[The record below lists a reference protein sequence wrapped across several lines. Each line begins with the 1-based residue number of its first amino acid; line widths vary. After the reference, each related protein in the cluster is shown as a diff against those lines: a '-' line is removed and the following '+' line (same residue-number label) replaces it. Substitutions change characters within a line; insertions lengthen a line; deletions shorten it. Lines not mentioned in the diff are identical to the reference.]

1 MNFAAFITIGGL
13 VSPFLFWFLAL
24 FKNDIIRHNRMANKA
39 RMSLREFITLLSCVY
54 LGIISLGFLLRLPL
68 MIVMPTPSALME
80 TQVHYFLIFPTYNQV
95 SSSAYHQSIADVA
108 WILTWPTIFVAFAII
123 SIIYFKSLSLP
134 RLYFPV
140 RLTAILLVGALF
152 YSILFFHGDLAVN
165 AKLISRASFASFSV
179 SPHLMIPAWI
189 IRTINTLLLL
199 SKASLLAILILLQSY
214 LGPVFTGYLLSAL
227 TFQFMHYYEI
237 GILSTTRF
245 FDFTQ
250 LPLIINPV
258 LNLIFK
264 DSPKSASTI
273 FLISQFTYNILIN
286 GCEIYRKHAFSW
298 LQFYPS
304 QPIIQARKIL
314 SLLVERLRALKASLD
329 EIQWKKKRT
338 KSAHS
343 KYKIISTNV
352 TESHKNREDEWDLAR
367 DAIAKNLRELDKAR
381 LSPQQSLN
389 EITVAVNHGDRQ
401 IVMAEMRAQ
410 LNITKESKNVI
421 FMGRL
426 NETQLEEVAAG
437 GSYWIASRYGENWL
451 YPTEQTLKDY
461 SQYQPPTGI
470 FTYIR
475 QSISAA
481 EVLSPARL
489 RLNGPF
495 WSVVEPGTIAVPG

>member
-1 MNFAAFITIGGL
+1 MDFAAIITIGGL

-24 FKNDIIRHNRMANKA
+24 FKNDLIIRKKMVNKT
-39 RMSLREFITLLSCVY
+39 RTSLREFITLLLCVY

-80 TQVHYFLIFPTYNQV
+80 TQLHYFLIFPRYNQV
-95 SSSAYHQSIADVA
+95 SSPAYHQSIAAVA
-108 WILTWPTIFVAFAII
+108 WILTWPTILVAFAII

-134 RLYFPV
+134 RLYIPV
-140 RLTAILLVGALF
+140 RLAAIILVGALF
-152 YSILFFHGDLAVN
+152 YSILFFYGDLAIN
-165 AKLISRASFASFSV
+165 TELIYRTSTLSFSV
-179 SPHLMIPAWI
+179 SPHLAIPAWI
-189 IRTINTLLLL
+189 IRSINTLLLL
-199 SKASLLAILILLQSY
+199 SRASLLAILILLQSY
-214 LGPVFTGYLLSAL
+214 LGPIFTGYLLSAG
-227 TFQFMHYYEI
+227 TFQFMHYHEI
-237 GILSTTRF
+237 GILATTRF

-273 FLISQFTYNILIN
+273 FLMSQFTYNILIN
-286 GCEIYRKHAFSW
+286 SCEIYRKHAFSW
-298 LQFYPS
+298 LQSYPS
-304 QPIIQARKIL
+304 QLIVQVRKML
-314 SLLVERLRALKASLD
+314 SLLVEQLRALRASLD
-329 EIQWKKKRT
+329 GLQWKKKRT

-343 KYKIISTNV
+343 KYKIISTNAN
-352 TESHKNREDEWDLAR
+352 ESHKNKEDEWDLAR
-367 DAIAKNLRELDKAR
+367 DAIVKNLRELDKAR
-381 LSPQQSLN
+381 LSPQQSLK

-401 IVMAEMRAQ
+401 IVRAEMRTQ
-410 LNITKESKNVI
+410 LNITHTSENAIS
-421 FMGRL
+421 MGRL

-437 GSYWIASRYGENWL
+437 GSYWITSRYGENWL
-451 YPTEQTLKDY
+451 YPTEQTLKGF

>member
-1 MNFAAFITIGGL
+1 
-13 VSPFLFWFLAL
+13 
-24 FKNDIIRHNRMANKA
+24 MANKA

-140 RLTAILLVGALF
+140 RLTAIHLVGALF

-165 AKLISRASFASFSV
+165 AKLISRASFAYFSV

-273 FLISQFTYNILIN
+273 FLISQFT
-286 GCEIYRKHAFSW
+286 
-298 LQFYPS
+298 
-304 QPIIQARKIL
+304 
-314 SLLVERLRALKASLD
+314 
-329 EIQWKKKRT
+329 
-338 KSAHS
+338 
-343 KYKIISTNV
+343 
-352 TESHKNREDEWDLAR
+352 
-367 DAIAKNLRELDKAR
+367 
-381 LSPQQSLN
+381 
-389 EITVAVNHGDRQ
+389 
-401 IVMAEMRAQ
+401 
-410 LNITKESKNVI
+410 
-421 FMGRL
+421 
-426 NETQLEEVAAG
+426 
-437 GSYWIASRYGENWL
+437 
-451 YPTEQTLKDY
+451 
-461 SQYQPPTGI
+461 
-470 FTYIR
+470 
-475 QSISAA
+475 
-481 EVLSPARL
+481 
-489 RLNGPF
+489 
-495 WSVVEPGTIAVPG
+495 